1 MTLLVAVIT
10 AVVLLDCK
18 SFAELRVGWRTALN
32 QAEYLE
38 VEIRSRITI
47 TARRKL
53 ALSTRRI

>member
-1 MTLLVAVIT
+1 MALLVAVTT

-53 ALSTRRI
+53 ALFTRRI